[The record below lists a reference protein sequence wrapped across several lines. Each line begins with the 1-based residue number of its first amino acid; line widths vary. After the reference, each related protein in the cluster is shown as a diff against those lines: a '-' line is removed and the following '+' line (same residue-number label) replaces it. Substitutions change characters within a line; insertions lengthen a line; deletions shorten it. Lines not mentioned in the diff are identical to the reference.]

1 MQRSIRSVLVGTLS
15 AALALTPF
23 TVNAQVVKPPAPAPA
38 GAVVVAEAEVVNG
51 AISVGFVDSQQVAV
65 AKLWGVN
72 SNELDF
78 FYLDAE
84 PMKEGKYTGFSAFG
98 EFTID
103 VAMTLPISNWDEAKP
118 NAEQAAFVK
127 NKEFRAY
134 PLVGTIRADNQE
146 VLIGGLVVST
156 TEAGKRTNILLVASV
171 HEGPNVAQAV
181 AQQAGQGAD
190 PVRCAALRQ
199 ACQDAYDDAVAGC
212 KAGLAFCLGGLGLLC
227 IIGIGQSAWFC
238 ACCAIGCPLLKW
250 ILITCGKA
258 LAACI
263 AGAAGCVVVA
273 EGSRSNCMARAN
285 RDPACAGIA
294 TP

>member
-1 MQRSIRSVLVGTLS
+1 M
-15 AALALTPF
+15 PF

-38 GAVVVAEAEVVNG
+38 GAVLVADAEVVKG

-72 SNELDF
+72 SKELDF

-84 PMKEGKYTGFSAFG
+84 PVKEGTYSGFSAFG

-103 VAMTLPISNWDEAKP
+103 VAMTLPITNWDEAKP

-171 HEGPNVAQAV
+171 HEGPELALAAARQA
-181 AQQAGQGAD
+181 AQGAD
-190 PVRCAALRQ
+190 PAACAALRK
-199 ACQDAYDDAVAGC
+199 ACEDDYTDNVAGC
-212 KAGLAFCLGGLGLLC
+212 KVALAVCLGGLGLLC
-227 IIGIGQSAWFC
+227 IIGIGQTAWLC

-250 ILITCGKA
+250 VLITCGKA
-258 LAACI
+258 LASCLAGATLCV
-263 AGAAGCVVVA
+263 AGAAGIRLSCL
-273 EGSRSNCMARAN
+273 NRAN
-285 RDPACAGIA
+285 NSPACAGIA